1 MKYISTRGGG
11 RPVSSAQAIAM
22 GIAEDGGLFVPESL
36 PQLTQEDLSSF
47 GQMNYQGRAKSL
59 MGRFLTDFSSEEIAH
74 CVDAAYSTGKFA
86 SPQIA
91 PVRLLEKKYWNTGV
105 VSWSYLCV

>member
-1 MKYISTRGGG
+1 MILFISPGKTLRREGEDVVPKMKYVSTRGSGQL
-11 RPVSSAQAIAM
+11 VSAAQAIAM

-47 GQMNYQGRAKSL
+47 AQMDYQGRARVL
-59 MGRFLTDFSSEEIAH
+59 MGRFLTDFSPEEVAH

-86 SPQIA
+86 S
-91 PVRLLEKKYWNTGV
+91 
-105 VSWSYLCV
+105 